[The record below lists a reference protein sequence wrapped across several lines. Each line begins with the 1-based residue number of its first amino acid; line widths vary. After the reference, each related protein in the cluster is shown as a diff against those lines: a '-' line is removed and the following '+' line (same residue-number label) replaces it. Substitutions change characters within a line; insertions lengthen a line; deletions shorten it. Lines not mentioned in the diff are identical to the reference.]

1 MSRSQ
6 RIALWIA
13 LLGLSA
19 GVFALYLRPAFLVTL
34 AEQIWACF

>member
-6 RIALWIA
+6 RIALWAA

-19 GVFALYLRPAFLVTL
+19 GVFMLYLQPAFLVAL

>member
-19 GVFALYLRPAFLVTL
+19 GVFALYLQPAFLVTL